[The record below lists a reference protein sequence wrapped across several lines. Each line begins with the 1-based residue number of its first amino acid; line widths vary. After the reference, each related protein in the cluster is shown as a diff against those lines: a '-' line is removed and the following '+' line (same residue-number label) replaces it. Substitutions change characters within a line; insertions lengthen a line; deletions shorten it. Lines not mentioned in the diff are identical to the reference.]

1 MSRPAIQNIRLTE
14 HLTLSE
20 CHTINWWLY
29 DERAGINVG
38 MRAATPFDAFVEAI
52 EYWAKR
58 ATKVEHAYVQI
69 KGQVDTFVTQFVEL
83 PDEDD

>member
-1 MSRPAIQNIRLTE
+1 
-14 HLTLSE
+14 
-20 CHTINWWLY
+20 
-29 DERAGINVG
+29 